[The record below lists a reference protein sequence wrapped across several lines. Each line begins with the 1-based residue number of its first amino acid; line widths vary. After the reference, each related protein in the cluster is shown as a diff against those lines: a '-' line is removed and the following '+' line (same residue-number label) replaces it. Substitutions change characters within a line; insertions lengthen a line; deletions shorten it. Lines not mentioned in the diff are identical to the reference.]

1 VKWLKFNKKLQNSL
15 MEASMTKED
24 AKESTLKQFEEY
36 QERETESLEKLAKE
50 KEMNEILEKELTA
63 TKKAFLSLQEEYQTT
78 LNEKK
83 ALQEEKEQ
91 NSSLLAFYEKAK
103 KEIAELKDRN
113 VTLKTKVTSLENE
126 NAELEQKNE
135 NLQKNRSNVSTSSS
149 GDGETLKKEN
159 SFTNTIPSKLS
170 SSIDTTPLNSQ
181 TSLWKI
187 IDQMKNNDP
196 KLTDVSLVD
205 RNITDDDMKR
215 IAVAMEKNTKVKRLD
230 FSNNSKLTG
239 STIDSIAHMMGVNK
253 TLEELIFDNC
263 PIKKDGIQR
272 LIAALQKNHSLI
284 QMSCGLFETDEDI
297 DAVEDLLDRNYE
309 SKN

>member
-1 VKWLKFNKKLQNSL
+1 
-15 MEASMTKED
+15 MEDSMTKED
-24 AKESTLKQFEEY
+24 AKENTLKQFEEY

-50 KEMNEILEKELTA
+50 KEMNEILEKELNT
-63 TKKAFLSLQEEYQTT
+63 TKKAFLSLQEEFQNI
-78 LNEKK
+78 LKEKK

-91 NSSLLAFYEKAK
+91 NSSLFAFYEKAK
-103 KEIAELKDRN
+103 KEIAELKDKN

-126 NAELEQKNE
+126 NAQLEQKNE
-135 NLQKNRSNVSTSSS
+135 NLSKNRPVVSTSGSS
-149 GDGETLKKEN
+149 SFSVGNDESQLKKEN

-187 IDQMKNNDP
+187 IDQMKNNDA
-196 KLTDVSLVD
+196 KLTDVSLID
-205 RNITDDDMKR
+205 RNITDDDLKR

-230 FSNNSKLTG
+230 LSNNSKLTG
-239 STIDSIAHMMGVNK
+239 STIDSIAHMMGMNK

-263 PIKKDGIQR
+263 PIKKDGVQR
-272 LIAALQKNHSLI
+272 LIAALQKNHTLI
-284 QMSCGLFETDEDI
+284 QMSCGLFETNEDI
-297 DAVEDLLDRNYE
+297 DVVEDLLDRNYE

>member
-1 VKWLKFNKKLQNSL
+1 
-15 MEASMTKED
+15 MEDSMTKED
-24 AKESTLKQFEEY
+24 AKENTLKQFEEY

-50 KEMNEILEKELTA
+50 KEMNEILEKELNT
-63 TKKAFLSLQEEYQTT
+63 TKKAFLSLQEEFQNI
-78 LNEKK
+78 LKEKK

-91 NSSLLAFYEKAK
+91 NSSLFAFYEKAK
-103 KEIAELKDRN
+103 KEIAELKDKN

-126 NAELEQKNE
+126 NAQLEQKNE
-135 NLQKNRSNVSTSSS
+135 NLSKNRPVVSTSGSS
-149 GDGETLKKEN
+149 SFSVGNESQLKKEN

-187 IDQMKNNDP
+187 IDQMKNNDA
-196 KLTDVSLVD
+196 KLTDVSLID
-205 RNITDDDMKR
+205 RNITDDDLKR

-230 FSNNSKLTG
+230 LSNNSKLTG
-239 STIDSIAHMMGVNK
+239 STIDSIAHMMGMNK

-263 PIKKDGIQR
+263 PIKKDGVQR
-272 LIAALQKNHSLI
+272 LIAALQKNHTLI
-284 QMSCGLFETDEDI
+284 QMSCGLFETNEDI
-297 DAVEDLLDRNYE
+297 DVVEDLLDRNYE